1 MSFDK
6 DHQAEEMNG
15 REDRGIWQLIKKVG
29 GFILKRKQTKNHKK
43 NIKTLKKNL
52 RVHLIVD
59 KLWRPDTLSY
69 LTGMKVRSSKA
80 EVM

>member
-43 NIKTLKKNL
+43 KHKNIKKKSQSPL
-52 RVHLIVD
+52 D
-59 KLWRPDTLSY
+59 S
-69 LTGMKVRSSKA
+69 
-80 EVM
+80 